1 MKKKYEL
8 EFTLNASP
16 KILFPR
22 LSTPSGLSEWFADD
36 VNIVGNIYSFY
47 WDGSEQQAELISKKE
62 NQFIRFRWLDEDDDE
77 EDTLFFE
84 FKIHQDE
91 LTGDVALVITDF
103 SDESEITEANNLW
116 ISQISELK
124 RTLGI

>member
-36 VNIVGNIYSFY
+36 VNIVGNIYSFN

-62 NQFIRFRWLDEDDDE
+62 NQFIRFRWLDDDDDDE
-77 EDTLFFE
+77 THFFE

-124 RTLGI
+124 RAIGI

>member
-16 KILFPR
+16 KILYPR

-36 VNIVGNIYSFY
+36 VNIVGNIYSFI
-47 WDGSEQQAELISKKE
+47 WDGAEQQAELISKKE
-62 NQFIRFRWLDEDDDE
+62 NHFIRFHWLDDDDE
-77 EDTLFFE
+77 LFFE
-84 FKIHQDE
+84 FKIHTDE

-103 SDESEITEANNLW
+103 SDEGEKHDSSELW
-116 ISQISELK
+116 NSQVSELK
-124 RTLGI
+124 RALGL

>member
-36 VNIVGNIYSFY
+36 VNIVGNIYSY
-47 WDGSEQQAELISKKE
+47 NWEGSEQQAELISKKE
-62 NQFIRFRWLDEDDDE
+62 NQFIRFRWLDDDDDDE
-77 EDTLFFE
+77 THFFE

-91 LTGDVALVITDF
+91 LTGEVALVITDF

-124 RTLGI
+124 RAIGI

>member
-36 VNIVGNIYSFY
+36 VNIVGNIYSFN
-47 WDGSEQQAELISKKE
+47 WEGSEQQAELISKKE
-62 NQFIRFRWLDEDDDE
+62 NQFIRFRWLDDDDDDE
-77 EDTLFFE
+77 THFFE

-91 LTGDVALVITDF
+91 LTGEVALVITDF

-124 RTLGI
+124 RAIGI